1 MSLKKDIF
9 YNIVFI
15 TIISIYCIEVCPHV
29 SKLGLR
35 VTGTSFLVVLL
46 PLFILRIRI
55 SKSTRNSKK
64 IFLTNLT
71 YFLVAGTIVGLFNYL
86 YRSFPIES
94 ALKMITG
101 AICLGVLNSIIY
113 ALEEPFIK
121 TKERI
126 SFINRTSFFLALILL
141 LIGVVWILLI
151 KQNLTLFDAVQNGSM
166 INLVSSVV
174 IETSFVITILIIYF
188 LRIIHLYKKTFR
200 IGINGQIL
208 SLQEVRKDNLNVT
221 LPRFSNDEFS
231 IIGDEVNQMIN
242 RLKQGE
248 KIKEGFQKVT
258 GKNIGTDLIDRISK
272 NDFTSEQK
280 EMTVLFTDIK
290 GFTKLCETSDPKQFV
305 MDLNNHF
312 ELMVQAINELDGTVN
327 KFIGDAILVYFEGEN
342 SCARAVETSL
352 KMISNSNFD
361 IGVGISHGTLLA
373 GLIGCEARLEYSI
386 IGSVVNKAAR
396 LESATRTLNSDIV
409 ICESTALNLLAK
421 NFKKFEKKEIQ
432 LKGFEKKQTVY
443 SRCL

>member
-1 MSLKKDIF
+1 MNIKKDIL
-9 YNIVFI
+9 YNITFI
-15 TIISIYCIEVCPHV
+15 SIISIYSIEVCPHV
-29 SKLGLR
+29 SKLGLIL
-35 VTGTSFLVVLL
+35 TGTSFFAILL
-46 PLFILRIRI
+46 PLFILRMWI

-64 IFLTNLT
+64 MFLINFTH
-71 YFLVAGTIVGLFNYL
+71 FLVAGIIVGLYNYL
-86 YRSFPIES
+86 YRSFPIQS

-101 AICLGVLNSIIY
+101 ALCLGVLNSIIY
-113 ALEEPFIK
+113 ALEEPFVK
-121 TKERI
+121 TKQRI
-126 SFINRTSFFLALILL
+126 SFINRTSFFLALILI
-141 LIGVVWILLI
+141 LIGAVWILLI
-151 KQNLTLFDAVQNGSM
+151 KQNLTLFNAVQNGSM
-166 INLVSSVV
+166 INLVSSIV

-188 LRIIHLYKKTFR
+188 LRIIQLYKKTLR
-200 IGINGQIL
+200 IGIKGQIL
-208 SLQEVRKDNLNVT
+208 SLKEVRKDNLTVT

-231 IIGDEVNQMIN
+231 IIGDEVNKMIN

-248 KIKEGFQKVT
+248 KIKEGFEKLT
-258 GKNIGTDLIDRISK
+258 GKNLSSDLIERISK
-272 NDFTSEQK
+272 NDFSSEQK

-305 MDLNNHF
+305 IDLNNHF
-312 ELMVQAINELDGTVN
+312 ELMVQTINEFDGNVN
-327 KFIGDAILVYFEGEN
+327 KFIGDAILVYFEGKD
-342 SCARAVETSL
+342 SCARAVESSL
-352 KMISNSNFD
+352 KMINKSNFD

-421 NFKKFEKKEIQ
+421 NFKTFEKKEIQ